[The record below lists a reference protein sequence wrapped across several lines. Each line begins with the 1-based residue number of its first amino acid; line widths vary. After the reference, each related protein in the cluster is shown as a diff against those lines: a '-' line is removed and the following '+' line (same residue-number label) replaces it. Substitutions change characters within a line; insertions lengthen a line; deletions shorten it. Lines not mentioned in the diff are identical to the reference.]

1 MITPTPR
8 RKVDPNSVK
17 VYHEE
22 IKGEKEN
29 SQDQI
34 IVTAVKKFCNA
45 VSMRQIQKVT
55 GLEINVVSR
64 AVNSCK
70 KKKLI
75 EKCFDAECVITGRRV
90 SHYTIYSEKICKGN
104 VNM

>member
-1 MITPTPR
+1 MRTPTPKR
-8 RKVDPNSVK
+8 RVDPNSVK

-22 IKGEKEN
+22 IKGAVEDN
-29 SQDQI
+29 QDQI
-34 IVTAVKKFCNA
+34 IVKAVKKFCNA

-75 EKCFDAECVITGRRV
+75 EKCFDAECIITGRRV
-90 SHYTIYSEKICKGN
+90 SHYTIYSEKIN
-104 VNM
+104 P